1 MAGED
6 EEEEEGDGKGKLEIK
21 DKYMEFRITFIGKI
35 GEDDS
40 EDFAPFGKRKR
51 KAKRRERPP
60 VDPQERL
67 VKTSR

>member
-1 MAGED
+1 MN
-6 EEEEEGDGKGKLEIK
+6 L
-21 DKYMEFRITFIGKI
+21 EFRITFIGKI

-40 EDFAPFGKRKR
+40 KDFAPFGKRKR